1 MVRNG
6 TVRYGTERNGTKN
19 SRSRAKNET
28 FNVIREIY
36 GENIFSGEKLFGLTK
51 VRINAVSN
59 YRGFPVLK
67 ILSNFTFRLI
77 NFNN

>member
-1 MVRNG
+1 MA
-6 TVRYGTERNGTKN
+6 RNGTKN

-28 FNVIREIY
+28 FNVIHEIN